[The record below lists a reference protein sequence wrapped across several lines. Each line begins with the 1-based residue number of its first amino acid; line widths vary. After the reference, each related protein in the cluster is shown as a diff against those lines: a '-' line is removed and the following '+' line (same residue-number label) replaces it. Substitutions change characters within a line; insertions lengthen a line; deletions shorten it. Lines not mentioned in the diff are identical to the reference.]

1 MAVVKRM
8 TGGSGKRSKKKDRE
22 DTSEKVEFALATEA
36 SEPSTR
42 LGDYIMLLFGEKK
55 IGKTTLASLF
65 DKAYFVR
72 TESGTKALR
81 VYGSDITSWD
91 MAKAFL
97 KAIRKDKRFGTVV
110 IDTIDM
116 LYRYCEQAVCRK
128 LGIDDPSEEEWGRGW
143 RAIRSEFEPW
153 LAALA
158 ATGKGL
164 ILISHANE
172 QEIKT
177 RTGERYHKVMPT
189 MPKQARDIIEA
200 MVDIWACYTYD
211 GRTRVLILRGD
222 DHVSAGHRLTENFR
236 TPDGEDVEMIN
247 MGHSA
252 EEAHKRFVAAFN
264 NRYVPDGKEERPVGK
279 KTALK
284 KAVRKRLS
292 LSAE

>member
-1 MAVVKRM
+1 MAVVKRV
-8 TGGSGKRSKKKDRE
+8 TGATGKKTKPKPVE
-22 DTSEKVEFALATEA
+22 EKVDFALATEP
-36 SEPSTR
+36 SEPCTR
-42 LGDYIMLLFGEKK
+42 LGDYIVLLFGEKK
-55 IGKTTLASLF
+55 IGKTSLAAQF
-65 DKAYFVR
+65 DRAYFCR

-97 KAIRKDKRFGTVV
+97 KVIRKDKRFDTVI

-164 ILISHANE
+164 VLISHAGE

-177 RTGERYHKVMPT
+177 RTGERYHKIMPT

-211 GRTRVLILRGD
+211 GHKRVLVIRGD
-222 DHVSAGHRLTENFR
+222 DHISAGHRLTENFR
-236 TPDGEDVEMIN
+236 TPSGEDLEMIN
-247 MGHSA
+247 MGHNA
-252 EEAHKRFVAAFN
+252 EDAYKRFVAAFN
-264 NRYVPDGKEERPVGK
+264 NRYTPDGKEERPVGK

-284 KAVRKRLS
+284 QVVRKRLS
-292 LSAE
+292 LDAS